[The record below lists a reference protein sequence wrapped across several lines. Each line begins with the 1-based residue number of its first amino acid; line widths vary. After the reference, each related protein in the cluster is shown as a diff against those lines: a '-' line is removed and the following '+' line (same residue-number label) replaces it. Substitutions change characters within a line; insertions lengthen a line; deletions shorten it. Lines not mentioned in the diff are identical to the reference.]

1 MSLSEILGSIIQ
13 SGLTASSNDRLKN
26 SLGGGSEGG
35 GDLLQNLSS
44 MLGGAGSGSGGLLEG
59 LSSMLGGSA
68 RGSGAQGAES
78 GLGGL
83 GGLLGSVL
91 GDAEQAVGG
100 RDNLALGG
108 LGALAGSL
116 LGGGGSSLGGALG
129 GGVMAL
135 LGAMAYKAL
144 KGSGTDTSGVPMGLA
159 EPKTHADR
167 QGLEQHAELILKAMI
182 NAAKADGQI
191 DPGEVKRI
199 IGKLQEDGIQE
210 SDQQYLIMEMQ
221 KPMETQQLIAAAQG
235 RQDVAAQIYAASL
248 LAIEVDTPA
257 EKEYL
262 DQLASGLG
270 LTPEVT
276 QQIRGLVGLQVA

>member
-1 MSLSEILGSIIQ
+1 MSLSEILGSLIQ
-13 SGLTASSNDRLKN
+13 AGMTPSSNDRMKN

-35 GDLLQNLSS
+35 
-44 MLGGAGSGSGGLLEG
+44 GGLLEG
-59 LSSMLGGSA
+59 LSSMLGGAS
-68 RGSGAQGAES
+68 SGGG

-83 GGLLGSVL
+83 GGLGGMLGSVL

-108 LGALAGSL
+108 LGALAGAL
-116 LGGGGSSLGGALG
+116 LGGGGKSMGGALG
-129 GGVMAL
+129 GGAMAL
-135 LGAMAYKAL
+135 LASMAFKAL
-144 KGSGTDTSGVPMGLA
+144 QGSSTETPSVPIGLA
-159 EPKTHADR
+159 EPKTDADR
-167 QGLEQHAELILKAMI
+167 QALEQHAELIVKAMI

-199 IGKLQEDGIQE
+199 VGKLQEDGIQE
-210 SDQQYLIMEMQ
+210 SDQQFLIAEMQ
-221 KPMETQQLIAAAQG
+221 KPMETQQLITAAQG

-248 LAIEVDTPA
+248 LAIEVDTPV
-257 EKEYL
+257 EKQYL

-276 QQIRGLVGLQVA
+276 QQIRGFAGVPVA